1 MAGFSCGARECPARP
16 ATDAALT
23 RHQSSCPLYLAHLTA
38 IGTRAPQAAPVAPQL
53 RSVAAKNRLPPGLSK
68 KGPTLRVR
76 KERHSKD
83 IPAAAG
89 SSLTEENDITMEDSF
104 AGDAIGVPDLLA
116 TQPLAQPV
124 HPLASPPPPSPPP
137 PPQEEIPTGPG
148 RRKIRL
154 PARYRDILPDV
165 LEPAPLAG
173 EGELPDD
180 PVPARSVRLI
190 VRDKFTTAINTF
202 RLWRDYLHRP
212 TYDPDSLI
220 STSDLSNQFPL
231 PPPQPLP
238 QPPLDSPIPDTS
250 INTSTALLM
259 AWHNNG
265 ETKKSNG
272 QLNALV
278 NDVLLH
284 PDFNPEALRGFTAAR
299 AEKQAEKEAAKAFP
313 FLQNFQQTSRQFR
326 PAHSQFQV
334 CIIAASYL

>member
-1 MAGFSCGARECPARP
+1 
-16 ATDAALT
+16 
-23 RHQSSCPLYLAHLTA
+23 
-38 IGTRAPQAAPVAPQL
+38 
-53 RSVAAKNRLPPGLSK
+53 
-68 KGPTLRVR
+68 
-76 KERHSKD
+76 
-83 IPAAAG
+83 
-89 SSLTEENDITMEDSF
+89 
-104 AGDAIGVPDLLA
+104 
-116 TQPLAQPV
+116 
-124 HPLASPPPPSPPP
+124 
-137 PPQEEIPTGPG
+137 
-148 RRKIRL
+148 
-154 PARYRDILPDV
+154 
-165 LEPAPLAG
+165 
-173 EGELPDD
+173 
-180 PVPARSVRLI
+180 VRLI

-238 QPPLDSPIPDTS
+238 QPPLDSPIPETS
-250 INTSTALLM
+250 INTSIALLM

-313 FLQNFQQTSRQFR
+313 FLQNFQKTSVDISVPSGSATIPPRTFSVPGLHYRSLISVIKAAFAGPFSRHFHFTPFKLWHKVRSTAAQIRVFTEIYNSDAFIR
-326 PAHSQFQV
+326 EHDNVRLRGALPPDALNCKLEKVVAALMFWSDSTHLANFGNAKLWPIYLLFGNLSKYLRTQPGAEHHVAYIPSVSEQLHLSNHS
-334 CIIAASYL
+334 